1 MPNTA
6 HKWSPE
12 EEQAAI
18 RLTYEEFEIEFP
30 NLGVSRDAYRIRRN
44 KLLRGAEGTVTQ
56 LTSSTKDLN
65 RAIANNIKMARNLIR
80 FRHSIEADDEL
91 NDVIPRIRE
100 RLEAQAA
107 TGQVTG
113 ISADA
118 LVALML
124 GK

>member
-6 HKWSPE
+6 HKWTPD

-30 NLGVSRDAYRIRRN
+30 ASGVSRDAYRIRRN

-65 RAIANNIKMARNLIR
+65 RAIANNIKMARSLIR
-80 FRHSIEADDEL
+80 LRHNIEADDEL
-91 NDVIPRIRE
+91 NDAIPRIRE
-100 RLEAQAA
+100 ALEAQAA
-107 TGQVTG
+107 SGQVTG
-113 ISADA
+113 LGYDELRA
-118 LVALML
+118 LLL
-124 GK
+124 GS